1 MSKVQAAKGFRDFA
15 PNVKRRKE
23 ELIAAIRACYLR
35 HGFDEIETPAAEP
48 IERLR
53 GSEGGENLAMIFE
66 ILRRGL
72 GDGDLREARTPADL
86 TDLGLRYDLTVPLA
100 RYYAS
105 HHAELPAIFR
115 AIQIGPVWRAEKPQ
129 KGRYRQFTQCDID
142 IIGEPSVLAE
152 IELIVATL
160 AAIRE
165 IGLQG
170 AIVRLNDRRFLDAMI
185 AAAGLAPDQKARALI
200 IIDKLDKTGLE
211 GVTGALVESFAG
223 GSGEKL
229 AASLTALRGMPEI
242 TIERFQALVAG
253 SDPAAVADHQAIMSA
268 VRGIAGTAGIR
279 FDPTLV
285 RGLGYYTGPIF
296 EVEHP
301 ASHSSVGG
309 GGRYDNMI
317 GKFLGE
323 RVPASGFSLGLERLL
338 EIVAGP
344 DAAAAPDAS
353 RVALIY
359 EDKDSH
365 ARIIARQQELMQRG
379 LTVRIVK
386 SARNKQRMFDDLLR
400 AGYGR
405 VQRVSE
411 DATSFRDLGGP
422 ERAETRA
429 PKAEPRS

>member
-1 MSKVQAAKGFRDFA
+1 MSKVLPAKGFRDFA
-15 PNVKRRKE
+15 PAAKRRKE
-23 ELIAAIRACYLR
+23 QMLSAIRACYLR
-35 HGFDEIETPAAEP
+35 YGFDEIETPAAEP

-72 GDGDLREARTPADL
+72 GEAELRTAKSPGEL
-86 TDLGLRYDLTVPLA
+86 SDLGLRYDLTVPLA

-105 HHAELPAIFR
+105 NQAELPAVFR

-142 IIGEPSVLAE
+142 IIGDASTLAE

-160 AAIRE
+160 EAVRE
-165 IGLQG
+165 IGLSG
-170 AIVRLNDRRFLDAMI
+170 ATVRLNDRRFLDALI
-185 AAAGLAPDQKARALI
+185 AGAGLGADQKGKALI
-200 IIDKLDKTGLE
+200 IIDKLDKIGLD
-211 GVTGALVESFAG
+211 GVAAALSEAFTD
-223 GSGEKL
+223 GSGDRL
-229 AASLTALRGMPEI
+229 AASLRALGGDAAGL
-242 TIERFQALVAG
+242 TIERFQSLVPG
-253 SDPAAVADHQAIMSA
+253 CDPAAVADHRAIVQA
-268 VRGIAGTAGIR
+268 VREIGGPAAVR

-301 ASHSSVGG
+301 ASQSSVGG

-317 GKFLGE
+317 GTFLGQ
-323 RVPASGFSLGLERLL
+323 RVPACGFSLGVERLL
-338 EIVAGP
+338 EIAAE
-344 DAAAAPDAS
+344 DAAAAPGAD

-359 EDKDSH
+359 DDND
-365 ARIIARQQELMQRG
+365 AQTAIMARQQQLLRQG
-379 LTVRIVK
+379 LTVRLVR

-405 VQRVSE
+405 AQRVSDE
-411 DATSFRDLGGP
+411 ATAFRDLG
-422 ERAETRA
+422 A
-429 PKAEPRS
+429 PPARP

>member
-15 PNVKRRKE
+15 PHAKRRKE

-35 HGFDEIETPAAEP
+35 RGFDEIETPAAEP

-66 ILRRGL
+66 ILKRGL
-72 GDGDLREARTPADL
+72 GADDLSGAASPGELA
-86 TDLGLRYDLTVPLA
+86 DLGLRYDLTVPLA

-105 HHAELPAIFR
+105 HHAELPAVFR

-142 IIGEPSVLAE
+142 IIGEPSSLAE

-160 AAIRE
+160 AALRE
-165 IGLQG
+165 IGLEG

-185 AAAGLAPDQKARALI
+185 AGAGLAAEQKAKALI
-200 IIDKLDKTGLE
+200 IIDKLDKIGLD
-211 GVTGALVESFAG
+211 GVLASLTEAFPG
-223 GSGEKL
+223 GSGDAL
-229 AASLTALRGMPEI
+229 GASLRAMGEAQEF
-242 TIERFQALVAG
+242 TIESFTSLVPG
-253 SDPAAVADHQAIMSA
+253 CDPGAVADHRAIVGS
-268 VRGIAGTAGIR
+268 VREAAGAAAIR

-296 EVEHP
+296 EIEHP

-323 RVPASGFSLGLERLL
+323 KVPASGFSLGLERLL
-338 EIVAGP
+338 EITGGDSTPAA
-344 DAAAAPDAS
+344 DAD

-359 EDKDSH
+359 DENDAQS
-365 ARIIARQQELMQRG
+365 AVMARQQELLARG
-379 LTVRIVK
+379 LTVRIVR

-405 VQRVSE
+405 VQRAGDDSN
-411 DATSFRDLGGP
+411 AFRDLGP
-422 ERAETRA
+422 D
-429 PKAEPRS
+429 KS

>member
-1 MSKVQAAKGFRDFA
+1 MSKVLPAKGFRDFA
-15 PNVKRRKE
+15 PGAKHRKE
-23 ELIAAIRACYLR
+23 QMLSAIRACYLR
-35 HGFDEIETPAAEP
+35 YGFDEIETPAAEP

-72 GDGDLREARTPADL
+72 GEADLREAKNPGEL
-86 TDLGLRYDLTVPLA
+86 CDLGLRYDLTVPLA

-105 HHAELPAIFR
+105 NQAELPAVFR

-142 IIGEPSVLAE
+142 IIGDASTLAE

-160 AAIRE
+160 EAVRE
-165 IGLQG
+165 IGLGG
-170 AIVRLNDRRFLDAMI
+170 ATVRLNDRRFLDALI
-185 AAAGLAPDQKARALI
+185 AGAGLGADQKGKALI
-200 IIDKLDKTGLE
+200 IIDKLDKIGLD
-211 GVTGALVESFAG
+211 GVAASLSETFPG
-223 GSGEKL
+223 GSGDRL
-229 AASLTALRGMPEI
+229 AASLRALGGDAAGL
-242 TIERFQALVAG
+242 TIERFQSLVPG
-253 SDPAAVADHQAIMSA
+253 CDPAAVADHRAIVQA
-268 VRGIAGTAGIR
+268 VREIGGPAAVR

-301 ASHSSVGG
+301 ASQSSVGG

-317 GKFLGE
+317 GKFLGQS
-323 RVPASGFSLGLERLL
+323 VPACGFSLGVERLL
-338 EIVAGP
+338 EITAAE
-344 DAAAAPDAS
+344 AAADPGAN

-359 EDKDSH
+359 DDND
-365 ARIIARQQELMQRG
+365 AREAVMARQQQLLRQG
-379 LTVRIVK
+379 LTVRLVR

-405 VQRVSE
+405 VQRVSDE
-411 DATSFRDLGGP
+411 ATAFRDLGTP
-422 ERAETRA
+422 SAQ
-429 PKAEPRS
+429 S